1 MKILPTK
8 FARYSVSD
16 TGIVFRD
23 GKELKS
29 HPRGVIT
36 KSGTRYQAV
45 NISIYDDNGKFAKQ
59 IKYYVHRL
67 VAEAFIENPN
77 NVSDVDHI
85 DCNKENNHVDNLRW
99 VTREEN
105 MARTAL
111 PEGTIVEKNK
121 QNGYTSKYIKKDGE
135 WVLIPSERPPWN
147 KGLKGS
153 SWNTLPDGSITTR
166 KVNGKPGTFIKEN
179 GEWVYQKKPKKPKEP
194 KVIKEKDP
202 DGTIK
207 KRSNGYYYIRR
218 DGEWCYLRKKDHAK
232 YGINP

>member
-1 MKILPTK
+1 MKISPTK

-23 GKELKS
+23 CKELKS
-29 HPRGVIT
+29 HSRGTIT
-36 KSGTRYQAV
+36 ENVTRYQSV
-45 NISIYDDNGKFAKQ
+45 NISIYDENGKFAKQ

-105 MARTAL
+105 MARNAL
-111 PEGTIVEKNK
+111 PEGTIRNHKGNS
-121 QNGYTSKYIKKDGE
+121 SKYIKKDGE

-153 SWNTLPDGSITTR
+153 SCNTGM
-166 KVNGKPGTFIKEN
+166 KYG
-179 GEWVYQKKPKKPKEP
+179 
-194 KVIKEKDP
+194 DP
-202 DGTIK
+202 EGTIK
-207 KRSNGYYYIRR
+207 KRASGYYYI
-218 DGEWCYLRKKDHAK
+218 KKDGKWHHLKQKYYAK

>member
-1 MKILPTK
+1 MKISPTK

-29 HPRGVIT
+29 HSRGSIT
-36 KSGTRYQAV
+36 KNGTRYQGV
-45 NISIYDDNGKFAKQ
+45 NISIYDENGKFVKQ

-67 VAEAFIENPN
+67 VAETFIENPN
-77 NVSDVDHI
+77 NLSDVDHI
-85 DCNKENNHVDNLRW
+85 DCNKENNNVDNLRW

-105 MARTAL
+105 MARNAL
-111 PEGTIVEKNK
+111 PDGTIKEKKAKVQGRNP
-121 QNGYTSKYIKKDGE
+121 TKYIKQDGE

-153 SWNTLPDGSITTR
+153 SWNTGM
-166 KVNGKPGTFIKEN
+166 KYG
-179 GEWVYQKKPKKPKEP
+179 
-194 KVIKEKDP
+194 DP

-207 KRSNGYYYIRR
+207 KRANGYYYIKQDGKWIHLRQR
-218 DGEWCYLRKKDHAK
+218 DYSK
-232 YGINP
+232 YGITP

>member
-36 KSGTRYQAV
+36 KNGTRYLAV

-59 IKYYVHRL
+59 IKCYVHRL

-105 MARTAL
+105 MSRNAL
-111 PEGTIVEKNK
+111 PEGTIIEKPTKRKGHNP
-121 QNGYTSKYIKKDGE
+121 TKYIKKDGE

-153 SWNTLPDGSITTR
+153 SWNTGMKLGVPDGSITKTA
-166 KVNGKPGTFIKEN
+166 
-179 GEWVYQKKPKKPKEP
+179 
-194 KVIKEKDP
+194 
-202 DGTIK
+202 
-207 KRSNGYYYIRR
+207 NGYYRI
-218 DGEWCYLRKKDHAK
+218 KKDGKWHHLRQKDYAK

>member
-99 VTREEN
+99 ITREEN
-105 MARTAL
+105 VARNAL
-111 PEGTIVEKNK
+111 PEGTIIEKPPKGNMR
-121 QNGYTSKYIKKDGE
+121 NPVKYIKRDGE

-147 KGLKGS
+147 KGLKFG
-153 SWNTLPDGSITTR
+153 
-166 KVNGKPGTFIKEN
+166 V
-179 GEWVYQKKPKKPKEP
+179 
-194 KVIKEKDP
+194 P
-202 DGTIK
+202 DGTISK
-207 KRSNGYYYIRR
+207 KSDGYYNI
-218 DGEWCYLRKKDHAK
+218 KKNGKWHHLCQKDYAK

>member
-36 KSGTRYQAV
+36 KNGTRYLAV
-45 NISIYDDNGKFAKQ
+45 NISLYDDDGKFVKQ
-59 IKYYVHRL
+59 TKEYVHRL
-67 VAEAFIENPN
+67 VAEAFIEKPN
-77 NVSDVDHI
+77 NVSEVDHI

-99 VTREEN
+99 VTRQEN
-105 MARTAL
+105 VSRNAL
-111 PEGTIVEKNK
+111 PEGTIIEKQGKGEGRNP
-121 QNGYTSKYIKKDGE
+121 TKYIKKDGE

-147 KGLKGS
+147 KGLKVGV
-153 SWNTLPDGSITTR
+153 PDGSIT
-166 KVNGKPGTFIKEN
+166 
-179 GEWVYQKKPKKPKEP
+179 KKA
-194 KVIKEKDP
+194 
-202 DGTIK
+202 
-207 KRSNGYYYIRR
+207 NGYYKIKKN
-218 DGEWCYLRKKDHAK
+218 GKWCHLRKKDYAK

>member
-29 HPRGVIT
+29 HPRGVTT
-36 KSGTRYQAV
+36 KNGGRYLAV

-99 VTREEN
+99 VTRGEN
-105 MARTAL
+105 MSRNAL
-111 PEGTIVEKNK
+111 PEGTIIEKQGKGGGRNP
-121 QNGYTSKYIKKDGE
+121 TKYIKKDGE

-147 KGLKGS
+147 KGLKLGA
-153 SWNTLPDGSITTR
+153 PDGSIS
-166 KVNGKPGTFIKEN
+166 
-179 GEWVYQKKPKKPKEP
+179 KK
-194 KVIKEKDP
+194 
-202 DGTIK
+202 
-207 KRSNGYYYIRR
+207 SNGYYAIKKN
-218 DGEWCYLRKKDHAK
+218 GKWCHLHQKDYAK

>member
-29 HPRGVIT
+29 HPRGAIT
-36 KSGTRYQAV
+36 KNGTRYQAV
-45 NISIYDDNGKFAKQ
+45 NISIYDENGKFVKQ

-67 VAEAFIENPN
+67 VAEIFIENPN
-77 NVSDVDHI
+77 NLSDVDHI

-105 MARTAL
+105 MARNAL
-111 PEGTIVEKNK
+111 PDGTIKEKKSKVQGRNP
-121 QNGYTSKYIKKDGE
+121 TKYIKKDGE

-153 SWNTLPDGSITTR
+153 SWNTGM
-166 KVNGKPGTFIKEN
+166 KYGA
-179 GEWVYQKKPKKPKEP
+179 
-194 KVIKEKDP
+194 P

-207 KRSNGYYYIRR
+207 KRANGYYYIKK
-218 DGEWCYLRKKDHAK
+218 DGKWRHLRQKDHAK

>member
-1 MKILPTK
+1 MKISPTK

-29 HPRGVIT
+29 HSRGTIT
-36 KSGTRYQAV
+36 ENVTRYQAV
-45 NISIYDDNGKFAKQ
+45 NISIYDENGKFAKQ

-105 MARTAL
+105 MARNAL
-111 PEGTIVEKNK
+111 PEGTIRNYKGNS
-121 QNGYTSKYIKKDGE
+121 SKYIKKDGE
-135 WVLIPSERPPWN
+135 WVLIPSERSPWN

-153 SWNTLPDGSITTR
+153 SWNTGM
-166 KVNGKPGTFIKEN
+166 KYG
-179 GEWVYQKKPKKPKEP
+179 
-194 KVIKEKDP
+194 DP
-202 DGTIK
+202 EGTIK
-207 KRSNGYYYIRR
+207 KRASGYYYI
-218 DGEWCYLRKKDHAK
+218 KKDGKWHHLKQKYYAK

>member
-16 TGIVFRD
+16 TGKVFKD

-29 HPRGVIT
+29 HARGVTT
-36 KSGTRYQAV
+36 KNGTRYQAV

-77 NVSDVDHI
+77 NASEVDHI
-85 DCNKENNHVDNLRW
+85 DCNKENNRVDNLRW
-99 VTREEN
+99 VTRGEN
-105 MARTAL
+105 MSRNAL
-111 PEGTIVEKNK
+111 PEGTIIEKGAKVKGRNP
-121 QNGYTSKYIKKDGE
+121 SKYIKKDGE
-135 WVLIPSERPPWN
+135 WTLLPSERPPWN

-153 SWNTLPDGSITTR
+153 SWNTGMKLGVPDGSITKTA
-166 KVNGKPGTFIKEN
+166 
-179 GEWVYQKKPKKPKEP
+179 
-194 KVIKEKDP
+194 
-202 DGTIK
+202 
-207 KRSNGYYYIRR
+207 NGYYRIKKN
-218 DGEWCYLRKKDHAK
+218 GKWQHLRQKDYAK

>member
-1 MKILPTK
+1 MKISPTK

-23 GKELKS
+23 CKELKS
-29 HPRGVIT
+29 HSRGTIT
-36 KSGTRYQAV
+36 ENVTRYQSV
-45 NISIYDDNGKFAKQ
+45 NISIYDENGKFAKQ

-105 MARTAL
+105 MARNAL
-111 PEGTIVEKNK
+111 PEGTIRNHKGNS
-121 QNGYTSKYIKKDGE
+121 SKYIKKDGE

-147 KGLKGS
+147 KGLKDLHG
-153 SWNTLPDGSITTR
+153 
-166 KVNGKPGTFIKEN
+166 
-179 GEWVYQKKPKKPKEP
+179 
-194 KVIKEKDP
+194 
-202 DGTIK
+202 
-207 KRSNGYYYIRR
+207 IR
-218 DGEWCYLRKKDHAK
+218 E
-232 YGINP
+232 